1 MKRIFIFVW
10 FLTIPQN
17 LYSQIT
23 PELDWHRI
31 YNGPI
36 NSYDFLHSMKMDDS
50 GIYLAGGSY
59 MSDSTA
65 DAFLIKY
72 SDEGDSLFSIVYS
85 LQPNV
90 RDEFNSLAVDDN
102 SDLYLA
108 GVTTFSGNNKEMI
121 FQKYSDTGQLIWQN
135 DFNFKAKGLIVL
147 LDTEDKPILAYDNW
161 EGPNFTHLVINSFSP
176 SGDSLWSVVFR
187 DDTSAYGIAGI
198 VRDNENFIYIGI
210 LQLQVINGQN
220 IYHSHIACIKDGTLI
235 WYRPIEGSFIRK
247 IDLDNENNLVA
258 FTQFDSRIYKI
269 NSETGETIWE
279 KNINNSVHHI
289 LNLYD
294 MGVDELNNV
303 IVTGN
308 NSHTNSDIQIQKFSS
323 VGDEL
328 WFEEYN
334 SQADDIP
341 NALAID
347 IENNIYITGESVD
360 SVWNTYVLRFS
371 ESGNLKWIYNTDEI
385 AYERLFLHT
394 IIIEDSS
401 LFIGGGLSD
410 TPTKSNIF
418 VMKLDQKLSTGLYDD
433 YLIFS
438 KYELKQNFPN
448 PFNPKTKINYKV
460 SELNFVTLKVYDVL
474 GNEIATLVNE
484 EKPIGSY
491 EVEFDAIELPSG
503 IYFYRLQAG
512 SFIETKKMVV
522 LR

>member
-1 MKRIFIFVW
+1 
-10 FLTIPQN
+10 
-17 LYSQIT
+17 
-23 PELDWHRI
+23 
-31 YNGPI
+31 
-36 NSYDFLHSMKMDDS
+36 MKMDNS

-59 MSDSTA
+59 MSDSSA

-108 GVTTFSGNNKEMI
+108 GVTTLSGNNKEMI

-147 LDTEDKPILAYDNW
+147 LDTENKPMLAYDNW
-161 EGPNFTHLVINSFSP
+161 DGPNYTHLVVNSFSP

-198 VRDNENFIYIGI
+198 VRDNENFFYIAI

-220 IYHSHIACIKDGTLI
+220 IYHSHIACVKDGNLI
-235 WYRPIEGSFIRK
+235 WYRPVEGSFIRG
-247 IDLDNENNLVA
+247 IDLDGENNIVA
-258 FTQFDSRIYKI
+258 FTQYDSRIYKI
-269 NSETGETIWE
+269 NSVTGETIWE
-279 KNINNSVHHI
+279 KNINNSTNHI
-289 LNLYD
+289 QNLYELD
-294 MGVDELNNV
+294 VDGFNNV
-303 IVTGN
+303 LVLGN
-308 NSHTNSDIQIQKFSS
+308 NSPTNSDIQIQKFSS
-323 VGDEL
+323 MGDEL
-328 WFEEYN
+328 WFEEFD

-347 IENNIYITGESVD
+347 IENNIYITGISVD

-371 ESGNLKWIYNTDEI
+371 ETGNLKWIYNTDEI
-385 AYERLFLHT
+385 AYERLFLHN

-418 VMKLDQKLSTGLYDD
+418 VMKLDQKLSTGFYDD
-433 YLIFS
+433 YLILS

-448 PFNPKTKINYKV
+448 PFNPSTTINYHIPEM
-460 SELNFVTLKVYDVL
+460 SFVTLKVYDVL
-474 GNEIATLVNE
+474 GNEVATLVSE
-484 EKPIGSY
+484 EKHTGNY
-491 EVEFDAIELPSG
+491 EVEFGGTGLPSG
-503 IYFYRLQAG
+503 IYFYRIQAG
-512 SFIETKKMVV
+512 SFIETKKMV
-522 LR
+522 LMK

>member
-1 MKRIFIFVW
+1 
-10 FLTIPQN
+10 
-17 LYSQIT
+17 
-23 PELDWHRI
+23 
-31 YNGPI
+31 
-36 NSYDFLHSMKMDDS
+36 MKMDNS

-59 MSDSTA
+59 MSDSSA

-108 GVTTFSGNNKEMI
+108 GVTTLSGNNKEMI

-147 LDTEDKPILAYDNW
+147 LDTENKPMLAYDNW
-161 EGPNFTHLVINSFSP
+161 DGPNYTHLVVNSFSP

-198 VRDNENFIYIGI
+198 VRDNENFFYIAI

-220 IYHSHIACIKDGTLI
+220 IYHSHIACVKDGNLI
-235 WYRPIEGSFIRK
+235 WYRPVEGSFIRG
-247 IDLDNENNLVA
+247 IDLDGENNIVA
-258 FTQFDSRIYKI
+258 FTQYDSRIYKI
-269 NSETGETIWE
+269 NSVTGETIWE
-279 KNINNSVHHI
+279 KNINNSTNHI
-289 LNLYD
+289 QNLYELD
-294 MGVDELNNV
+294 VDGFNNV
-303 IVTGN
+303 LVLGN
-308 NSHTNSDIQIQKFSS
+308 NSPTNSDIQIQKFSS
-323 VGDEL
+323 MGDEL
-328 WFEEYN
+328 WFEEFD

-347 IENNIYITGESVD
+347 IENNIYITGISVD

-371 ESGNLKWIYNTDEI
+371 ETGNLKWIYNTDEI
-385 AYERLFLHT
+385 AYERLFLHN

-418 VMKLDQKLSTGLYDD
+418 VMKLDQKLSTGFYDD
-433 YLIFS
+433 YLILS

-448 PFNPKTKINYKV
+448 PFNPSTTINYHIP
-460 SELNFVTLKVYDVL
+460 ELSFVTLKVYDVL
-474 GNEIATLVNE
+474 GNEVATLVSE
-484 EKPIGSY
+484 EKHTGNY
-491 EVEFDAIELPSG
+491 EVEFGGTGLPSG
-503 IYFYRLQAG
+503 IYFYRIQAG
-512 SFIETKKMVV
+512 SFIETKKMV
-522 LR
+522 LMK